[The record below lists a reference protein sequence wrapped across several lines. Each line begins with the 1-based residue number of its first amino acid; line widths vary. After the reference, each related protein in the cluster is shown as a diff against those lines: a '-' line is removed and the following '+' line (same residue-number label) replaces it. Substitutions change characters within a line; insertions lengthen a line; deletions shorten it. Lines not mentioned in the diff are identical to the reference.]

1 MKIKLTIAGA
11 VKVNKPITAQFKSPF
26 RIGAIIKTL
35 ELFGTCRVTMHVDEK
50 QEEMIFPDIGTE
62 TWVEPGAAKRKRHL
76 VKSWIDKLILQTV
89 TRGLYK

>member
-1 MKIKLTIAGA
+1 MKIKLTVAGA
-11 VKVNKPITAQFKSPF
+11 VKVNKPITAQFKTPF
-26 RIGAIIKTL
+26 HIGAIIKTL
-35 ELFGTCRVTMHVDEK
+35 ELFGTCRVTMHVDGK

-62 TWVEPGAAKRKRHL
+62 WAGDNPAKRKRHL